1 MDAAVS
7 TGPLLQERLLAWY
20 SAARRD
26 LPWRRTRDPY
36 AILLSEIMLQQTQV
50 ERVIPKYHEFL
61 QRFPT
66 LADLARAARG
76 DVIRAWAPLGYNR
89 RAVRLHELAQQVMA
103 HWSGRLPERVD
114 ELRRLP
120 GLGPYTAAAV
130 ACFAFG
136 RQIPTI
142 DTNVRRVLTRVTA
155 DRWRRPPSP
164 REIERLATELLP
176 AGRAADWNQA
186 LMDLGALIC
195 AARSPRCSH
204 CPLADF
210 CATAKALDTEPAHRP
225 VLRAAEAR
233 TLYRAETP
241 FLGSPRYYRG
251 RIIAYLRELPQG
263 ATIDLDTL
271 GRALRVDYAP
281 SLRGWLLGLA
291 TALARDGL
299 LELIGADG
307 RGSEA
312 PRVKLP

>member
-7 TGPLLQERLLAWY
+7 TRPLLQERLLAWY

-103 HWSGRLPERVD
+103 HWGGRLPERVD

-120 GLGPYTAAAV
+120 GLGPYAAAAV

-142 DTNVRRVLTRVTA
+142 DTNVRRVLTRVAA

-195 AARSPRCSH
+195 SARSPRCSY
-204 CPLADF
+204 CPLADC
-210 CATAKALDTEPAHRP
+210 CATAKALDAEPAHRP

-233 TLYRAETP
+233 TAYRAETP
-241 FLGSPRYYRG
+241 FHGSPRYYRG
-251 RIIAYLRELPQG
+251 RIIAYLRELPQD

-271 GRALRVDYAP
+271 GRSVRVDYAP
-281 SLRGWLLGLA
+281 SLRGWLLELV

-299 LELIGADG
+299 LELIGTDG
-307 RGSEA
+307 PGSEA